1 MLQMLVGC
9 GVTIVVNCSGLL
21 IPVAVQ
27 HCRCVR
33 LQSSLKL
40 AVYCSVNAVVQRG
53 VLLALEHSR

>member
-1 MLQMLVGC
+1 MLQMLEGC
-9 GVTIVVNCSGLL
+9 GVTFVVNCAGLL

-27 HCRCVR
+27 HCMCVG

-40 AVYCSVNAVVQRG
+40 AVYCSVKAVVQRG